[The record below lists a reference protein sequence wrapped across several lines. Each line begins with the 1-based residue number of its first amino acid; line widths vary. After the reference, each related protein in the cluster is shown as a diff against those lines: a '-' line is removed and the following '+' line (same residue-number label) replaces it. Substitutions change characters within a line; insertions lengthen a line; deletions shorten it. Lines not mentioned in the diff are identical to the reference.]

1 MADAREEAMMDAFS
15 RCVALLASTRT
26 QLMVRE
32 GRHVSDIDGRPPTV
46 PRHNP
51 CCRSCQRP
59 SQGRLLCTKCRADT
73 AVVHGPPLIDIMYRS
88 SHKKFEVAPGSDKEA
103 VLIALHAQKN
113 LAVEALRL
121 AEELFNFAQSVYRKM
136 VHTRGQS
143 NNTVYFSKE
152 MVEGRGAYC
161 KTVHCGA
168 PSLLHGYVKVGGL
181 GEKLRE
187 AVWQY
192 VNDWLFAL
200 DASFRKAYDIPLSR
214 DVGDNSLMANLTS
227 FATLITNRVVHME
240 VPGDD
245 DPTKRLC
252 SLGCEHLASIQYLR
266 CQYHAAARV
275 KRDVHAMRML
285 RKLAGS
291 NTAAHVD
298 EEVRSA
304 LLELLEDPPPELL
317 RGLPTIFADMHFG
330 ELRDAIGLLPCEGS
344 DATTAAVSEW
354 RASINTE
361 FLCMRLDAAITAANT
376 WRRGFLN
383 CLQPTK
389 QGSVGAIEMPPMSWV
404 GNGQASHAW
413 HIVSAAVHRQRRT
426 GLDPTGL
433 RIVLVSAAIMQLLG
447 CESPTFFAPGQV
459 RCELVHVA
467 SHASMQESVH
477 AIGALREQM
486 RPLAI
491 GVEWMHARRQM
502 QDWQNSHIDAHVH
515 RAFAQLGGFSFK
527 ELCERFLGAIE
538 TVCEECGGRASPHW
552 GCRNPRCGCAH
563 ATTQR
568 TISERLVQELRPRVT
583 QLMLPLRPNV
593 EYDSWLSLT
602 VKVAMPMLL
611 HVRQSLGFSTNV
623 CINPAGE
630 WLRAFP
636 ALRGWRPADGPI
648 SLTFG
653 QVYHVP
659 QVKQLLLESAARG
672 DNLAKKKR
680 VKSEEGD
687 RWEWQ
692 FNSERLLAVLG
703 SV

>member
-1 MADAREEAMMDAFS
+1 
-15 RCVALLASTRT
+15 
-26 QLMVRE
+26 
-32 GRHVSDIDGRPPTV
+32 
-46 PRHNP
+46 
-51 CCRSCQRP
+51 
-59 SQGRLLCTKCRADT
+59 
-73 AVVHGPPLIDIMYRS
+73 
-88 SHKKFEVAPGSDKEA
+88 
-103 VLIALHAQKN
+103 
-113 LAVEALRL
+113 
-121 AEELFNFAQSVYRKM
+121 
-136 VHTRGQS
+136 
-143 NNTVYFSKE
+143 
-152 MVEGRGAYC
+152 
-161 KTVHCGA
+161 
-168 PSLLHGYVKVGGL
+168 
-181 GEKLRE
+181 
-187 AVWQY
+187 
-192 VNDWLFAL
+192 
-200 DASFRKAYDIPLSR
+200 
-214 DVGDNSLMANLTS
+214 
-227 FATLITNRVVHME
+227 
-240 VPGDD
+240 
-245 DPTKRLC
+245 
-252 SLGCEHLASIQYLR
+252 
-266 CQYHAAARV
+266 
-275 KRDVHAMRML
+275 
-285 RKLAGS
+285 
-291 NTAAHVD
+291 
-298 EEVRSA
+298 
-304 LLELLEDPPPELL
+304 
-317 RGLPTIFADMHFG
+317 
-330 ELRDAIGLLPCEGS
+330 
-344 DATTAAVSEW
+344 
-354 RASINTE
+354 
-361 FLCMRLDAAITAANT
+361 
-376 WRRGFLN
+376 
-383 CLQPTK
+383 
-389 QGSVGAIEMPPMSWV
+389 MPWV

-413 HIVSAAVHRQRRT
+413 NIVPAAFHRQRRT

-433 RIVLVSAAIMQLLG
+433 RIVLLSVAIMQLLG

-515 RAFAQLGGFSFK
+515 RAFAQLGGFSFQ

-563 ATTQR
+563 VTTQR

-602 VKVAMPMLL
+602 VKVAMPMLF
-611 HVRQSLGFSTNV
+611 HVRKSLGFSINV
-623 CINPAGE
+623 CTNPAGE

-680 VKSEEGD
+680 VKSEDGD

-692 FNSERLLAVLG
+692 FNSERLLTVLG